1 MERKYKQIK
10 DWMTNSIISFVNTS
24 SENSLKDE
32 NNEKAW
38 DKPLIAF
45 SNGNDPLYKDIQSEI
60 GNFYWTPAEIF
71 NISFPE
77 SNVRLEQLNIICWIL
92 PQTEKT
98 KGDNRKQT
106 KYPAERWVR
115 SRLFGEEFNNIV
127 RQFVVSLL
135 TKSGYKA
142 VAPVLS
148 PLWEWIKNEKHGYT
162 SNWSERHVAFI
173 SGLGTFGLCDGL
185 ITSIGKAVRIGSVVT
200 NAILPPTERPYTD
213 YHEYCLYYSDEC
225 CIECAKRCPAGA
237 ISKKGHDKVR
247 CRNYI
252 HRISSEYERLY
263 KLRQPACGLCQTN
276 VPCESSNPI
285 FKD

>member
-1 MERKYKQIK
+1 M
-10 DWMTNSIISFVNTS
+10 
-24 SENSLKDE
+24 
-32 NNEKAW
+32 
-38 DKPLIAF
+38 
-45 SNGNDPLYKDIQSEI
+45 
-60 GNFYWTPAEIF
+60 
-71 NISFPE
+71 
-77 SNVRLEQLNIICWIL
+77 
-92 PQTEKT
+92 
-98 KGDNRKQT
+98 
-106 KYPAERWVR
+106 
-115 SRLFGEEFNNIV
+115 FGEEFNNIV

-148 PLWEWIKNEKHGYT
+148 HLWEWIKNEKHGYT

-213 YHEYCLYYSDEC
+213 YHEYCLYYSDES

-252 HRISSEYERLY
+252 HRISSEYEKLY
-263 KLRQPACGLCQTN
+263 NLRKPACGLCQTN